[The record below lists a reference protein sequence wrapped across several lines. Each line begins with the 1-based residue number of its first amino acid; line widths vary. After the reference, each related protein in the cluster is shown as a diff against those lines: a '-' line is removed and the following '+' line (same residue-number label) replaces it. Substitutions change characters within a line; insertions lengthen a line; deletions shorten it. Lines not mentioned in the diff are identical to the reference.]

1 MRLRLVLAA
10 VALFGSAETALAQFN
25 IQWKYTCAPG
35 RFRISYS
42 SKNPKSWHY
51 CYDGNYY
58 NEKTL
63 PADLRAY
70 FNKVDQDMKEAM
82 DKFHKDWDE
91 SKQRSTE
98 YWAKVDADRA
108 ARGLPTLASQ
118 REANLRWAAER
129 HGRNVPGT
137 TAGGGN
143 RSMLLR
149 SLPGPGGGVEA
160 SAKPE
165 AEHLARRLAFAEAG
179 QLYLLV
185 EVAEA
190 FGELGLDDISGN
202 LGFDDALAA
211 AGVFDSDVHFSH
223 GKEVQFKG
231 RGMLAV
237 PRRISTLG

>member
-1 MRLRLVLAA
+1 MRLRLVLA
-10 VALFGSAETALAQFN
+10 VIALFGSAGTAVAQFN

-42 SKNPKSWHY
+42 SKDPKSWHY
-51 CYDGNYY
+51 CYDGKYY

-118 REANLRWAAER
+118 REANMRWAAER
-129 HGRNVPGT
+129 HGRSLPGT
-137 TAGGGN
+137 KPGAAG

-149 SLPGPGGGVEA
+149 SSAGPGGGVEA

-165 AEHLARRLAFAEAG
+165 AEPVALETLKAIAPGTSAADLVAALGEPPGKVATGDGAESWTYVLTTGAFAKVKMEAG
-179 QLYLLV
+179 
-185 EVAEA
+185 
-190 FGELGLDDISGN
+190 
-202 LGFDDALAA
+202 
-211 AGVFDSDVHFSH
+211 
-223 GKEVQFKG
+223 
-231 RGMLAV
+231 AV
-237 PRRISTLG
+237 KAVVLPD

>member
-137 TAGGGN
+137 TAGAGN
-143 RSMLLR
+143 RTMLLR
-149 SLPGPGGGVEA
+149 SSPGPGGGVEA

-165 AEHLARRLAFAEAG
+165 AEPVALEALKAVAPGTSAADLVATLGEPPGKVATGEGVESWTYVLTTGAFAKVKMEAG
-179 QLYLLV
+179 
-185 EVAEA
+185 
-190 FGELGLDDISGN
+190 
-202 LGFDDALAA
+202 
-211 AGVFDSDVHFSH
+211 
-223 GKEVQFKG
+223 
-231 RGMLAV
+231 AV
-237 PRRISTLG
+237 KAVVLPD